1 MAVTNNQVLRMVFAN
16 QAGGNV
22 TINLDNPIENL
33 AAAEITAV
41 MDTIIAKNIFTS
53 TGGDLVSKKD
63 AKIIDTASND
73 LYEPVA

>member
-22 TINLDNPIENL
+22 TINLDNPLENL

-41 MDTIIAKNIFTS
+41 MDTIITKNIFTS